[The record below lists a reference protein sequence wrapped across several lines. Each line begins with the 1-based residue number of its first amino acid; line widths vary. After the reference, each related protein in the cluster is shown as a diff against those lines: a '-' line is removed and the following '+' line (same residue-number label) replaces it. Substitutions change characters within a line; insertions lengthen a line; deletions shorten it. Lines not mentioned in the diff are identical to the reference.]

1 MRADTIYKNRRF
13 YTENRTVPWAEAVA
27 IEGRNLIAVGT
38 ESDCT
43 AFADEKTRIIDLG
56 GRVVLPGLIDGH
68 THPIT
73 VARTHRRIQIPLT
86 HDLEELLANLIVLN
100 KNIFET
106 PAEEI
111 AGVDAQ
117 LVIYEGKERIVT
129 SNLGQ

>member
-73 VARTHRRIQIPLT
+73 VARTHWRIQIPLT

-117 LVIYEGKERIVT
+117 LVIYEGKERVVT
-129 SNLGQ
+129 SNLSQ

>member
-1 MRADTIYKNRRF
+1 M
-13 YTENRTVPWAEAVA
+13 
-27 IEGRNLIAVGT
+27 
-38 ESDCT
+38 
-43 AFADEKTRIIDLG
+43 
-56 GRVVLPGLIDGH
+56 PGLIDGH

-73 VARTHRRIQIPLT
+73 VARTYWRIQIPLT